1 MSESRFGM
9 YETGCITSIVDAV
22 VVADGTTNCGRQADP
37 RAGAVSSEDGEASKE
52 GLIWSAALFGDAT
65 ERDSSSRGEIG
76 ARAAASDVS
85 SIAMG
90 ERDSLYMKSSGFRY
104 AVRRAKS
111 GAGEGIGADIGG
123 VKTVAGNT
131 GSAAAD
137 SNTGSSDS
145 SMTNATELAVEQR
158 EIAFEG

>member
-1 MSESRFGM
+1 M

-65 ERDSSSRGEIG
+65 EWDSSSRGEIG
-76 ARAAASDVS
+76 A
-85 SIAMG
+85 
-90 ERDSLYMKSSGFRY
+90 
-104 AVRRAKS
+104 
-111 GAGEGIGADIGG
+111 
-123 VKTVAGNT
+123 